1 MTLSSTSSSKSVY
14 FRAFWP
20 VLILLLG
27 LGISA
32 TLGTSLA
39 QRSEKIWVERANQE
53 ASQQSMT
60 LLSWIE
66 ESYSMLS
73 GLMALI
79 DNSNN
84 VEPEEF
90 LNAVDGMETRAEVNL
105 VSVKAILENGI
116 DGWHIKY
123 SSAPRGADP
132 VYPQQQTAILPMLQS
147 TLDYALEAPN
157 EWVISPPFNDRNN
170 QKHVY
175 VVLASVYKSDLAI
188 AGVLNI
194 EQMVDS
200 LSKSNSR
207 KSVV

>member
-79 DNSNN
+79 D
-84 VEPEEF
+84 
-90 LNAVDGMETRAEVNL
+90 
-105 VSVKAILENGI
+105 
-116 DGWHIKY
+116 
-123 SSAPRGADP
+123 
-132 VYPQQQTAILPMLQS
+132 
-147 TLDYALEAPN
+147 
-157 EWVISPPFNDRNN
+157 
-170 QKHVY
+170 
-175 VVLASVYKSDLAI
+175 
-188 AGVLNI
+188 
-194 EQMVDS
+194 
-200 LSKSNSR
+200 R